1 MRIHGHAIASIG
13 VVLVSFAVSVA
24 ARADIVIIG
33 SNSPALAIGMV
44 LSDVQTLEVPDGSSV
59 RVMSPSGRTQVFKGP
74 LKKSVKEVADKGPA
88 DATLWKTVTAR
99 NAALSVNAERP
110 RTGATRGMTAAAPSP
125 AAAYKFSWQQVPV
138 FADGDICVEKGA
150 TLLLVRAGPGKQ
162 ERVAVVD
169 MLGGKRS
176 EVMFAD
182 GRTQAPWPSDLEA
195 RVGGFAFQAEG
206 QPARQIKLRL
216 IAPLPSAEDAVRVL
230 NGQRCDIQRNAL
242 LDALK
247 DPNFQVS
254 ALVQP

>member
-1 MRIHGHAIASIG
+1 MKLHSQAVAIFGIGLISICLAG
-13 VVLVSFAVSVA
+13 T

-33 SNSPALAIGMV
+33 SNVPALAIGTV
-44 LSDVQTLEVPDGSSV
+44 LADAQTLEVPDGTSV
-59 RVMSPSGRTQVFKGP
+59 RIMSPSGRTQVFKGP
-74 LKKSVKEVADKGPA
+74 LKKSVSEVADQGPA
-88 DATLWKTVTAR
+88 DTALWNTVTAR
-99 NAALSVNAERP
+99 NATLNVRAERP
-110 RTGATRGMTAAAPSP
+110 RTGATRGMTAAAPAP

-150 TLLLVRAGPGKQ
+150 SLLLVRASPGKQ

-182 GRTQAPWPSDLEA
+182 GRTQAPWPGDLEA

-216 IAPLPSAEDAVRVL
+216 ITPLPSAEDAVRVL
-230 NGQRCDIQRNAL
+230 SGQRCDIQRNAL
-242 LDALK
+242 LDALR

-254 ALVQP
+254 ALVRP